1 LIACRK
7 RAEIKKI
14 LDDLRVNFKTVG
26 FVPTMG
32 YLHEGHLSLLKQASI
47 QNDVVVV
54 SIFVNPLQ
62 FGQNEDF
69 DKYPRDEKRDLEIL
83 TASNVDIVFL
93 PYIDEMYGSNFLTKV
108 SVNRLSNLLCG
119 KSRPGHFDGVC
130 TVLAK
135 LFNII
140 EPNNAY
146 FGLKD
151 YQQYIVVKKMATD
164 LNFKTKIIGLPIVRD
179 ADGLAISSRNA
190 YLSLKERESAL
201 CLNRSFNLVES
212 LLKNGIRD
220 PYLIKDKVME
230 YIMNFNKTKIDYI
243 EIVDT
248 ETLESLIELK
258 DTFLLALA
266 IFVGKTRLID
276 NKIFFLKNYGI

>member
-1 LIACRK
+1 MIACK
-7 RAEIKKI
+7 KIVEIKKI
-14 LDDLRVNFKTVG
+14 LEDLSVNGRSVG

-32 YLHEGHLSLLKQASI
+32 YIHEGHLSLVKQASI
-47 QNDVVVV
+47 ENNVVVV

-83 TASNVDIVFL
+83 TANNVDIVFL
-93 PYIDEMYGSNFLTKV
+93 PDIDEMYDNNFLTKV
-108 SVNRLSNLLCG
+108 SVNKLSNLLCG

-140 EPNNAY
+140 EPNKAY

-151 YQQYIVVKKMATD
+151 YQQYVIVKKMVKD
-164 LNFKTKIIGLPIVRD
+164 LNFKTEIIGLPIVRD
-179 ADGLAISSRNA
+179 ADGLAISSRNV
-190 YLSLKERESAL
+190 YLSHKERESAL
-201 CLNRSFNLVES
+201 CLNKSFNLVES
-212 LLKNGIRD
+212 LLRDGIRD
-220 PYLIKDKVME
+220 PYLIKKKVME
-230 YIMNFNKTKIDYI
+230 FIMNFKNTKIDYI

-248 ETLESLIELK
+248 ESLESLTELK

-276 NKIFFLKNYGI
+276 NKIFFLKNYSI

>member
-1 LIACRK
+1 MIACRK